1 MIGGNA
7 SKRPPNGAETTCA
20 LPSYHCFDT
29 SMPQYAITLASDLG
43 NSELP

>member
-7 SKRPPNGAETTCA
+7 SKWPQKGQETA
-20 LPSYHCFDT
+20 RELPSYRRFDT
-29 SMPQYAITLASDLG
+29 SMPQCAITLVPDNG

>member
-7 SKRPPNGAETTCA
+7 SKWPPNGAETTGEM
-20 LPSYHCFDT
+20 PSYHRFDT
-29 SMPQYAITLASDLG
+29 SMPQCAITLVPDNG